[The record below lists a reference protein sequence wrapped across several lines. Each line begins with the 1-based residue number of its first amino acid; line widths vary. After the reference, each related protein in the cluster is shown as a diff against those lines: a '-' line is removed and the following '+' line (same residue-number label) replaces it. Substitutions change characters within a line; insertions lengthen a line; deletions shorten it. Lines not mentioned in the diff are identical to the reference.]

1 MTTHRLQFLGDASIE
16 AINGG
21 QSYERNEDNK
31 KCRPRKPRCGTKPYC
46 GAYEIELEDGCRD

>member
-1 MTTHRLQFLGDASIE
+1 LGDASIE

-31 KCRPRKPRCGTKPYC
+31 KCRPRKHRYGTKPYC